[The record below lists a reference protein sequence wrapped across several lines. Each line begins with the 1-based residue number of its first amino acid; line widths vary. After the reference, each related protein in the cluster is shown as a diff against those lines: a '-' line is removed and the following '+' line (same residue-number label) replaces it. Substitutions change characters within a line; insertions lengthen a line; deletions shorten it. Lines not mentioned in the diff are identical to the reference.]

1 MEIILTFTYKTSLKV
16 WEDTGLL
23 TREMLFYKKLA
34 DKYQINFTFI
44 TYGDNYDLRF
54 ENYFQ
59 NQSFNEVKDKKNIYY
74 KNKNDSKII
83 SKFLKNGWNTQIKD
97 FLFYSRHEKL

>member
-44 TYGDNYDLRF
+44 TYGDNYD
-54 ENYFQ
+54 
-59 NQSFNEVKDKKNIYY
+59 
-74 KNKNDSKII
+74 
-83 SKFLKNGWNTQIKD
+83 
-97 FLFYSRHEKL
+97 